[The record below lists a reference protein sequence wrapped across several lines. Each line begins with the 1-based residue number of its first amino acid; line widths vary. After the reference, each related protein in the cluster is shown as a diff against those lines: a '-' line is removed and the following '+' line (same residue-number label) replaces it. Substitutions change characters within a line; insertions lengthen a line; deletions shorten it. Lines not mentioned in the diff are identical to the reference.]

1 MEKINEIKQAVQN
14 LYQVARQAGVSA
26 EVHERSLQEAQKV
39 MTYLEQQT
47 DNSDS
52 ETPEIAMPVDADNHN
67 RAEKPETAKAGRR

>member
-1 MEKINEIKQAVQN
+1 MVKLNEIKQAVQA

-26 EVHERSLQEAQKV
+26 EAHERSLQEAQKV

-52 ETPEIAMPVDADNHN
+52 ETPEIAMPVDADNRN
-67 RAEKPETAKAGRR
+67 RAKKPETTKVGGR